1 MESSSLSPSS
11 PARPIRVRLP
21 FITTSF
27 VEDVWYYALLWP
39 LWWLLGI
46 EQILLPFFLVYEL
59 ARFLVRSNWRVRIN
73 TTGLI
78 ALALAIWWLVPIFW
92 VDRRFLDLFLKE
104 MAAVWSQVILL
115 VLIFTCARTR
125 HDWWVIAKA
134 LTVMAV
140 YTAASGAIYVSG
152 VWQGSVTSALG
163 MALPSSLVESS
174 AFFSSI
180 GIRAFGS
187 SAGEVG
193 IIPIR
198 LRSLSLSYSSLSMIC
213 LLLIPFMYW
222 RMKIA
227 TGRYRILFAAV
238 TVGLFF
244 CLIFTES
251 RISYMAF
258 AAAVPL
264 YWMLRAGVLRG
275 HNLPFTIALT
285 LVAVGGGLL
294 LGYIAQGLIFE
305 TLQSAFVDL
314 RPSSWLVR
322 FNIYLV
328 TLHLLPEHLIAG
340 WGAPVRIPGVSN
352 EYSAGTH
359 SSYLG
364 ILFQHGIIGLAL
376 YLALWISIWRQVIQG
391 LKDRL
396 STRELA
402 LFWISAATAFLA
414 FNIREIA
421 DSWWW
426 DQSLTFVMWL
436 FWGLVITAARCLAA
450 DRVEEAA

>member
-1 MESSSLSPSS
+1 MLPPSS

-21 FITTSF
+21 FITTTF

-59 ARFLVRSNWRVRIN
+59 ARFLIRSNWRFRIN

-78 ALALAIWWLVPIFW
+78 ALALAVWWLVPVLW
-92 VDRRFLDLFLKE
+92 VDRQFLDLFLKE
-104 MAAVWSQVILL
+104 MAAVWSQAILL
-115 VLIFTCARTR
+115 ILIFNCARTR
-125 HDWWVIAKA
+125 RDWWIIAKA

-140 YTAASGAIYVSG
+140 YTAVSGAIYLSG
-152 VWQGSVTSALG
+152 VWQGSLTSALG

-198 LRSLSLSYSSLSMIC
+198 LRALSLSYSSLSMIC
-213 LLLIPFMYW
+213 LVLIPFMFW

-227 TGRYRILFAAV
+227 TGRYRFLFAAV
-238 TVGLFF
+238 TAGLFF

-258 AAAVPL
+258 VAAIPL
-264 YWMLRAGVLRG
+264 YWMLRAGALRG
-275 HNLPFTIALT
+275 HNLPLTLALI

-305 TLQSAFVDL
+305 TLQSAFIDL

-322 FNIYLV
+322 LNIYIV
-328 TLHLLPEHLIAG
+328 TLRLLPEHLIAG

-364 ILFQHGIIGLAL
+364 ILFQHGIVGLTL
-376 YLALWISIWRQVIQG
+376 YLALWISIWKQVIQG
-391 LKDRL
+391 LKSRL

-402 LFWISAATAFLA
+402 LFWIAVATSFFA
-414 FNIREIA
+414 FNVREIA

-426 DQSLTFVMWL
+426 DQSLTFVVWIL
-436 FWGLVITAARCLAA
+436 WGLVLTATRCLAA
-450 DRVEEAA
+450 GNTEEAA